1 MANMIC
7 KHQASSFKADR
18 IILELGCG
26 DGLLLRKLLEAER
39 TGDTIQNNSSKSFY
53 IGIECDNLKYNKARS
68 VVERFSNVKLL
79 NGSFEV
85 LIHEFSDCSI
95 DKIISVLPDPE
106 FIDIQHEYRWKKFY
120 SVLYRKL
127 VANGSLRIVTEVID
141 DLLQPVT
148 ADAYDTWV
156 QEIIEIFR
164 ELGFS
169 LIQVLDGS
177 PLEYESECLKR
188 FKQDPQR
195 IRLATFD
202 FTKTSQYFS
211 SAGL

>member
-1 MANMIC
+1 MIC
-7 KHQASSFKADR
+7 KRQASSSKADR

-26 DGLLLRKLLEAER
+26 DGLLLRKLLEVER
-39 TGDTIQNNSSKSFY
+39 TGDTVQNNSIESFY
-53 IGIECDNLKYNKARS
+53 IGIECDSLKYNKARS

-85 LIHEFSDCSI
+85 IIHEFSDCSI

-106 FIDIQHEYRWKKFY
+106 FIDIQNQCRWRNFY

-127 VANGSLRIVTEVID
+127 VAKGSLRIVTELID

-148 ADAYDTWV
+148 ADAYDTWI

-202 FTKTSQYFS
+202 FTKTSKNFS

>member
-1 MANMIC
+1 MIC
-7 KHQASSFKADR
+7 KGQASSSKADM

-26 DGLLLRKLLEAER
+26 DGLLLRKLLEVER
-39 TGDTIQNNSSKSFY
+39 TGDTVQNNSIKSFY
-53 IGIECDNLKYNKARS
+53 IGIECNSLKYNQARS

-85 LIHEFSDCSI
+85 IIHEFSDCSI

-106 FIDIQHEYRWKKFY
+106 FIDIQNQCRWRNFY

-127 VANGSLRIVTEVID
+127 VANGSLRIVTELID

-148 ADAYDTWV
+148 ADAYDTWI

-177 PLEYESECLKR
+177 PLEYESECLNR

-202 FTKTSQYFS
+202 FTKTISV
-211 SAGL
+211 LLV

>member
-1 MANMIC
+1 MIC

-68 VVERFSNVKLL
+68 VIERFSNVKLL

-95 DKIISVLPDPE
+95 DKIISVLPNPE
-106 FIDIQHEYRWKKFY
+106 FIDIRHQYRWKKFY
-120 SVLYRKL
+120 RVLHRKL
-127 VANGSLRIVTEVID
+127 VANGSLRIVAELID

-148 ADAYDTWV
+148 ADSYKAWV
-156 QEIIEIFR
+156 QEIIEIFE

-202 FTKTSQYFS
+202 FTKKSQNFN
-211 SAGL
+211 SASL

>member
-1 MANMIC
+1 MIC
-7 KHQASSFKADR
+7 KRQASSSKADR
-18 IILELGCG
+18 IIIELGCG

-39 TGDTIQNNSSKSFY
+39 TGHTIQNNSSKSFY

-68 VVERFSNVKLL
+68 VVEHFSNVKLL

-106 FIDIQHEYRWKKFY
+106 FIDIQNQCRWRIFY

-127 VANGSLRIVTEVID
+127 VANGSLRIVTELID

-156 QEIIEIFR
+156 QEIIEIFG

-169 LIQVLDGS
+169 LIQILDGS
-177 PLEYESECLKR
+177 PLEYESECLRR

-202 FTKTSQYFS
+202 FTKTSQNLN
-211 SAGL
+211 SAGH

>member
-1 MANMIC
+1 MIC
-7 KHQASSFKADR
+7 KRQASSSKADR

-39 TGDTIQNNSSKSFY
+39 TGDTVQNNSTKSFY
-53 IGIECDNLKYNKARS
+53 IGIECDSLKYNKATS
-68 VVERFSNVKLL
+68 VVEHFSNVKLL

-106 FIDIQHEYRWKKFY
+106 FIDIQNQYRWKKFY
-120 SVLYRKL
+120 SVLNHKL
-127 VANGSLRIVTEVID
+127 VANGSLRIVTELID

-156 QEIIEIFR
+156 QEIIEIFG

-177 PLEYESECLKR
+177 PLEYESECLRR

-202 FTKTSQYFS
+202 FTKTSQNFNS
-211 SAGL
+211 TNL

>member
-1 MANMIC
+1 MIC
-7 KHQASSFKADR
+7 KRQASSSKADR

-26 DGLLLRKLLEAER
+26 DGLLLRKLLEVER
-39 TGDTIQNNSSKSFY
+39 TGETVQNNSSVSFY
-53 IGIECDNLKYNKARS
+53 IGIERDNLRYNKARS
-68 VVERFSNVKLL
+68 VLERFSNVKLL

-106 FIDIQHEYRWKKFY
+106 FIDIQNQCQWKNFY
-120 SVLYRKL
+120 SVLNRKL
-127 VANGSLRIVTEVID
+127 VANGSCRIVTELID

-156 QEIIEIFR
+156 QQIIEIFR
-164 ELGFS
+164 DLGFS

-195 IRLATFD
+195 IRLASFD
-202 FTKTSQYFS
+202 FTKTSQNFS

>member
-1 MANMIC
+1 MIC
-7 KHQASSFKADR
+7 KRQASSSKADR
-18 IILELGCG
+18 IIIELGCG
-26 DGLLLRKLLEAER
+26 DGLLLRKLLEVER
-39 TGDTIQNNSSKSFY
+39 TGDTIQNNSIESFY
-53 IGIECDNLKYNKARS
+53 IGIECDSLKYNKARS

-85 LIHEFSDCSI
+85 IIHEFSDCSI

-106 FIDIQHEYRWKKFY
+106 FIDIQNQCRWRIFY

-127 VANGSLRIVTEVID
+127 VANGSLRIVTELID

-148 ADAYDTWV
+148 ADAYDTWI

-202 FTKTSQYFS
+202 FTKTSQNFN

>member
-1 MANMIC
+1 MIH
-7 KHQASSFKADR
+7 KHQASSFKADG

-26 DGLLLRKLLEAER
+26 DGLLLGKLLEAER
-39 TGDTIQNNSSKSFY
+39 TGDTIQINSRKSFY
-53 IGIECDNLKYNKARS
+53 IGIERDNLKYNKARS
-68 VVERFSNVKLL
+68 IVERFSNVKLM

-106 FIDIQHEYRWKKFY
+106 FIDIRRQHRWKEFY
-120 SVLYRKL
+120 RVLNHKL
-127 VANGSLRIVTEVID
+127 VANGSLRIVTELID

-156 QEIIEIFR
+156 QEIIEIFG

-169 LIQVLDGS
+169 LIRILDGP
-177 PLEYESECLKR
+177 PLEYESECLRR

-202 FTKTSQYFS
+202 FAKTIQNFN
-211 SAGL
+211 SAIL

>member
-1 MANMIC
+1 MVC
-7 KHQASSFKADR
+7 KRQASSSKADM

-26 DGLLLRKLLEAER
+26 DGLLLRKLLEVER
-39 TGDTIQNNSSKSFY
+39 TGDTVQNNSIKSFY
-53 IGIECDNLKYNKARS
+53 IGIECDSLKYNQARS

-85 LIHEFSDCSI
+85 IIHEFSDCSI

-106 FIDIQHEYRWKKFY
+106 FIDIQNQCRWRNFY

-127 VANGSLRIVTEVID
+127 VANGSLRIVTELID

-148 ADAYDTWV
+148 ADAYDTWI

-177 PLEYESECLKR
+177 PLEYESECLNR

-202 FTKTSQYFS
+202 FTKTISV
-211 SAGL
+211 LLV

>member
-1 MANMIC
+1 MIC

-26 DGLLLRKLLEAER
+26 DGLLLGKLLEAER
-39 TGDTIQNNSSKSFY
+39 TGDTIQNNSRKSFY

-68 VVERFSNVKLL
+68 VLEHFSNVKLM

-106 FIDIQHEYRWKKFY
+106 FIDIQNQYRWKKFY
-120 SVLYRKL
+120 SVLNHKL
-127 VANGSLRIVTEVID
+127 VANGSLRIVTELID

-156 QEIIEIFR
+156 QEIIEIFG

-169 LIQVLDGS
+169 LTQILDGS
-177 PLEYESECLKR
+177 PLEYESECLRR

-195 IRLATFD
+195 ICLATFD
-202 FTKTSQYFS
+202 FAKTIQNFN
-211 SAGL
+211 SAIL

>member
-1 MANMIC
+1 MIC
-7 KHQASSFKADR
+7 KRQASSSKADM

-26 DGLLLRKLLEAER
+26 EGLLLRKLLEVER
-39 TGDTIQNNSSKSFY
+39 TGDTVQNNSIESFY
-53 IGIECDNLKYNKARS
+53 IGIECDSLKYNKARS

-85 LIHEFSDCSI
+85 IIHEFSDCSI

-106 FIDIQHEYRWKKFY
+106 FIDIQNQCRWRNFY

-127 VANGSLRIVTEVID
+127 VANGSLRIVTELID

-148 ADAYDTWV
+148 ADAYDTWI

-202 FTKTSQYFS
+202 FTKTSQNFS

>member
-1 MANMIC
+1 MIC

-26 DGLLLRKLLEAER
+26 DGLLLGKLLEAER
-39 TGDTIQNNSSKSFY
+39 TGDTIQINNRKSFY
-53 IGIECDNLKYNKARS
+53 IGIECDNLKYKKARS
-68 VVERFSNVKLL
+68 VVEGFSNVKLM

-95 DKIISVLPDPE
+95 DKIISVLPDQE
-106 FIDIQHEYRWKKFY
+106 FIDIRHQHRWKEFY
-120 SVLYRKL
+120 RVLNHKL
-127 VANGSLRIVTEVID
+127 VANGSLRIVTELID

-156 QEIIEIFR
+156 QDIIEIFG

-169 LIQVLDGS
+169 LIRILDGPPS
-177 PLEYESECLKR
+177 EYESECLRR

-202 FTKTSQYFS
+202 FAKSIQKFN
-211 SAGL
+211 SAIL

>member
-1 MANMIC
+1 MIC
-7 KHQASSFKADR
+7 KHQASSKADR
-18 IILELGCG
+18 MILELGCG

-39 TGDTIQNNSSKSFY
+39 TGDTIRNTSSKSFY

-68 VVERFSNVKLL
+68 VVARFSNVKLL

-106 FIDIQHEYRWKKFY
+106 FIDIPHQYRWKKFY
-120 SVLYRKL
+120 SVLNRKL
-127 VANGSLRIVTEVID
+127 VANGSLRIVTELID

-148 ADAYDTWV
+148 AEAYDTWV
-156 QEIIEIFR
+156 QEIIEIFG

-169 LIQVLDGS
+169 LIQILDGS
-177 PLEYESECLKR
+177 PLEYESECLRR

-202 FTKTSQYFS
+202 FTKTSQNS
-211 SAGL
+211 NSASL

>member
-1 MANMIC
+1 MIC
-7 KHQASSFKADR
+7 KRQASSSKADR
-18 IILELGCG
+18 IIIELGCG
-26 DGLLLRKLLEAER
+26 DGLLLRKLLEVER
-39 TGDTIQNNSSKSFY
+39 TGDTIQNNSIESFY
-53 IGIECDNLKYNKARS
+53 IGIECDSLKYNKARS

-106 FIDIQHEYRWKKFY
+106 FIDIQNQCRWRIFY

-127 VANGSLRIVTEVID
+127 VANGSLRIVTELID

-148 ADAYDTWV
+148 ADAYDTWI

-202 FTKTSQYFS
+202 FTKTSQNFN

>member
-1 MANMIC
+1 MIC
-7 KHQASSFKADR
+7 KRQASSSKADM

-26 DGLLLRKLLEAER
+26 EGLLLRKLLEVER
-39 TGDTIQNNSSKSFY
+39 TGDTVQNNSIESFY
-53 IGIECDNLKYNKARS
+53 IGIECDSLKYNKARS

-85 LIHEFSDCSI
+85 IIHEFSDCSI

-106 FIDIQHEYRWKKFY
+106 FIDIQNQCRWRNFY

-127 VANGSLRIVTEVID
+127 VANGSLRIVTELID

-148 ADAYDTWV
+148 ADAYDTWI

-202 FTKTSQYFS
+202 FTKTSQNFS
-211 SAGL
+211 SVGL

>member
-1 MANMIC
+1 MIC
-7 KHQASSFKADR
+7 KRQASSSKADR

-26 DGLLLRKLLEAER
+26 DGLLLRKLLEVER
-39 TGDTIQNNSSKSFY
+39 TGDTVQNNSIESFY
-53 IGIECDNLKYNKARS
+53 IGIECDSLKYNKARS

-85 LIHEFSDCSI
+85 IIHEFSDCSI

-106 FIDIQHEYRWKKFY
+106 FIDIQNQCRWRNFY

-127 VANGSLRIVTEVID
+127 VAKGSLRIVTELID

-148 ADAYDTWV
+148 ADAYDTWI

-202 FTKTSQYFS
+202 FTKTSQNFS

>member
-1 MANMIC
+1 MIC
-7 KHQASSFKADR
+7 KRQASSSKADR

-26 DGLLLRKLLEAER
+26 DGLLLRKLLEVER
-39 TGDTIQNNSSKSFY
+39 TGDTVQNNSIESFY
-53 IGIECDNLKYNKARS
+53 IGIECDSLKYNKARS

-85 LIHEFSDCSI
+85 IIHEFSDCSI

-106 FIDIQHEYRWKKFY
+106 FIDIQNQYRWRNFY

-127 VANGSLRIVTEVID
+127 VANGSLRIVTELID

-148 ADAYDTWV
+148 ADAYDTWI

-202 FTKTSQYFS
+202 FTKTSQNFS

>member
-1 MANMIC
+1 MIC

-26 DGLLLRKLLEAER
+26 DGLLLGKLLEAEQ
-39 TGDTIQNNSSKSFY
+39 TGDTIQINSRNSFY

-68 VVERFSNVKLL
+68 VVERFSNVKLM

-106 FIDIQHEYRWKKFY
+106 FIDIRRQHRWKEFY
-120 SVLYRKL
+120 RVLNHKL
-127 VANGSLRIVTEVID
+127 VANGSLRIVTELID

-156 QEIIEIFR
+156 QDIIGIFG

-169 LIQVLDGS
+169 LIRILDGP
-177 PLEYESECLKR
+177 PLEYESECLRR

-202 FTKTSQYFS
+202 FAKTIQNFN
-211 SAGL
+211 SAIL

>member
-1 MANMIC
+1 MIC
-7 KHQASSFKADR
+7 KHQASSFRADR

-26 DGLLLRKLLEAER
+26 DGLLLRKLLEVER
-39 TGDTIQNNSSKSFY
+39 TGDTVQNNSIESFY
-53 IGIECDNLKYNKARS
+53 IGIECDSLKYNKARS

-85 LIHEFSDCSI
+85 IIHEFSDCSI

-106 FIDIQHEYRWKKFY
+106 FIDIQNQCRWRNFY

-127 VANGSLRIVTEVID
+127 VANGSLRIVTELID

-148 ADAYDTWV
+148 ADAYDTWI
-156 QEIIEIFR
+156 QEIIKIFR

-169 LIQVLDGS
+169 LIQVLDGY
-177 PLEYESECLKR
+177 PLEYESECLRR

-202 FTKTSQYFS
+202 FTKTSQNFN

>member
-1 MANMIC
+1 MIC
-7 KHQASSFKADR
+7 KRQASSSKADR

-26 DGLLLRKLLEAER
+26 DGLLLRKLLEVER
-39 TGDTIQNNSSKSFY
+39 TGETVQNNSSESFY
-53 IGIECDNLKYNKARS
+53 IGIERDNLKYSKARS
-68 VVERFSNVKLL
+68 VLERFSNVKLL

-106 FIDIQHEYRWKKFY
+106 FIDIQNQCQWKNFY
-120 SVLYRKL
+120 SVLNRKL
-127 VANGSLRIVTEVID
+127 VANGSCRIVTELID

-156 QEIIEIFR
+156 QQIIEIFR
-164 ELGFS
+164 DLGFS

-195 IRLATFD
+195 IRLASFD
-202 FTKTSQYFS
+202 FTKTSQNFS

>member
-1 MANMIC
+1 MIRE
-7 KHQASSFKADR
+7 HRASCFKADR

-26 DGLLLRKLLEAER
+26 DGLLLGKLLEAER
-39 TGDTIQNNSSKSFY
+39 TGDTIQNNSRKSFY

-68 VVERFSNVKLL
+68 VVERFSNVKLI

-85 LIHEFSDCSI
+85 LIHGFSNCSI

-106 FIDIQHEYRWKKFY
+106 FIDIRRQYRWRKFY
-120 SVLYRKL
+120 SVLNRKL
-127 VANGSLRIVTEVID
+127 VANGSLRIVTELID

-156 QEIIEIFR
+156 QEIIEIFG

-169 LIQVLDGS
+169 LIRILDGP
-177 PLEYESECLKR
+177 PLEYESECLRR

-202 FTKTSQYFS
+202 FAKPIQNFN
-211 SAGL
+211 SAVF

>member
-1 MANMIC
+1 MIC
-7 KHQASSFKADR
+7 KRQASSSEADR

-39 TGDTIQNNSSKSFY
+39 TGDTVENNSTKSFY
-53 IGIECDNLKYNKARS
+53 VGIECDSLKYNKATS
-68 VVERFSNVKLL
+68 VVEHFSNVKLL

-95 DKIISVLPDPE
+95 DKIICVLPDPE
-106 FIDIQHEYRWKKFY
+106 FIDIQNQYRWKKFY
-120 SVLYRKL
+120 SVLNHKL
-127 VANGSLRIVTEVID
+127 VANGSLRIVTELID

-148 ADAYDTWV
+148 TDAYDTWV
-156 QEIIEIFR
+156 QEIIEIFG

-169 LIQVLDGS
+169 LIQILDGS
-177 PLEYESECLKR
+177 PLEYESECLRR

-202 FTKTSQYFS
+202 FTKTSQNLN
-211 SAGL
+211 SAGH

>member
-1 MANMIC
+1 MVC
-7 KHQASSFKADR
+7 KRQASSSKADM

-26 DGLLLRKLLEAER
+26 DGLLLRKLLEVER
-39 TGDTIQNNSSKSFY
+39 TGDTVQNNSIKSFY
-53 IGIECDNLKYNKARS
+53 IGIECDSLKYNQARS

-85 LIHEFSDCSI
+85 IIHEFSDCSI

-106 FIDIQHEYRWKKFY
+106 FIDIQNQCRWRNFY

-127 VANGSLRIVTEVID
+127 VANGSLRIVTELID

-148 ADAYDTWV
+148 ADAYDTWI

-177 PLEYESECLKR
+177 PLEYESECLNR

-202 FTKTSQYFS
+202 FTKKISV
-211 SAGL
+211 LLV

>member
-1 MANMIC
+1 MIC

-39 TGDTIQNNSSKSFY
+39 TGDTIRKNSIKSFY

-68 VVERFSNVKLL
+68 VVERYSNVKLL
-79 NGSFEV
+79 NGSFEEI
-85 LIHEFSDCSI
+85 IHEFSDCSI

-106 FIDIQHEYRWKKFY
+106 FIDIRHQYRWKKFY
-120 SVLYRKL
+120 SVLNRKL
-127 VANGSLRIVTEVID
+127 VANGGLRIVTELID

-148 ADAYDTWV
+148 ADAYDTWE
-156 QEIIEIFR
+156 QEIIEIFGD
-164 ELGFS
+164 LGFS
-169 LIQVLDGS
+169 LIQILDGS
-177 PLEYESECLKR
+177 PLEYESECLRR
-188 FKQDPQR
+188 FKQDLQR

-202 FTKTSQYFS
+202 FAKTIQNFN
-211 SAGL
+211 SAIL

>member
-1 MANMIC
+1 MIC

-39 TGDTIQNNSSKSFY
+39 TGDTIRNNSIKSFY

-68 VVERFSNVKLL
+68 VVERYSNVKLL
-79 NGSFEV
+79 NGSFEEI
-85 LIHEFSDCSI
+85 IHEFSDCSI

-106 FIDIQHEYRWKKFY
+106 FIDIRHQYRCKKFY
-120 SVLYRKL
+120 SVLNRKL
-127 VANGSLRIVTEVID
+127 VANGGLRIVTELID

-148 ADAYDTWV
+148 ADAYDTWE
-156 QEIIEIFR
+156 QEIIEIFGDM
-164 ELGFS
+164 GFS
-169 LIQVLDGS
+169 LIQILDGS
-177 PLEYESECLKR
+177 PLEYESECLRR

-202 FTKTSQYFS
+202 FTKTSQNLN
-211 SAGL
+211 SACL

>member
-1 MANMIC
+1 MIC
-7 KHQASSFKADR
+7 KRQASSSKADR

-26 DGLLLRKLLEAER
+26 DGLLLRKLLEVER
-39 TGDTIQNNSSKSFY
+39 TGDTVQNNSIESFY
-53 IGIECDNLKYNKARS
+53 IGIECDSLKYNKARS

-85 LIHEFSDCSI
+85 IIHEFSDCSI

-106 FIDIQHEYRWKKFY
+106 FIDIQNQCRWRNFY

-127 VANGSLRIVTEVID
+127 VANGSLRIVTELID

-148 ADAYDTWV
+148 AEAYDTWV
-156 QEIIEIFR
+156 QEIIEIFG

-177 PLEYESECLKR
+177 PLEYESECLRR

-202 FTKTSQYFS
+202 FTKTSQNFN

>member
-1 MANMIC
+1 MIC
-7 KHQASSFKADR
+7 KHQASSFRADR

-26 DGLLLRKLLEAER
+26 DGVLLRKLLEAER
-39 TGDTIQNNSSKSFY
+39 TGVTMQNNSSKSFY
-53 IGIECDNLKYNKARS
+53 IGIECDNLKYNKARL
-68 VVERFSNVKLL
+68 VVGHFSNVKLL

-95 DKIISVLPDPE
+95 DKIISVLPDPD
-106 FIDIQHEYRWKKFY
+106 FVDIRHQHRWRKFY
-120 SVLYRKL
+120 SVLNCKL
-127 VANGSLRIVTEVID
+127 VANGSLRIVTELID

-156 QEIIEIFR
+156 QEIIEIFG

-202 FTKTSQYFS
+202 FTKTSQNFD
-211 SAGL
+211 SASL

>member
-1 MANMIC
+1 MIC

-39 TGDTIQNNSSKSFY
+39 TGDTIRNNTIKSFY

-68 VVERFSNVKLL
+68 VVERYSNVKLL
-79 NGSFEV
+79 NGSFEEI
-85 LIHEFSDCSI
+85 IHEFSDCSI
-95 DKIISVLPDPE
+95 DKIISILPDPE
-106 FIDIQHEYRWKKFY
+106 FIDIRHQYRWKKFY
-120 SVLYRKL
+120 SVLNRKL
-127 VANGSLRIVTEVID
+127 VANGNLRIVTELID

-156 QEIIEIFR
+156 QEIIEIFGDM
-164 ELGFS
+164 GFS
-169 LIQVLDGS
+169 LIQILDGS
-177 PLEYESECLKR
+177 PLEYESECLRR

-202 FTKTSQYFS
+202 FTKTSQNFN
-211 SAGL
+211 SASL

>member
-1 MANMIC
+1 MIC
-7 KHQASSFKADR
+7 KRQASSSKADR

-26 DGLLLRKLLEAER
+26 DGLLLRKLLEVER
-39 TGDTIQNNSSKSFY
+39 TGDTVQNNSIESFY
-53 IGIECDNLKYNKARS
+53 IGIECDSLKYNKAKS

-85 LIHEFSDCSI
+85 IIHEFSDCSI

-106 FIDIQHEYRWKKFY
+106 FIDIQNQCRWRNFY

-127 VANGSLRIVTEVID
+127 VANGSLRIVTELID

-148 ADAYDTWV
+148 ADAYDTWI

-202 FTKTSQYFS
+202 FTKTSQNFN

>member
-1 MANMIC
+1 MIC

-26 DGLLLRKLLEAER
+26 DGLLLGKLLEAER
-39 TGDTIQNNSSKSFY
+39 TGDTIQNNSRKSFY

-68 VVERFSNVKLL
+68 VVEHFSNVKLM

-106 FIDIQHEYRWKKFY
+106 FIDIRRQYRWKKFY
-120 SVLYRKL
+120 CVLNRKL
-127 VANGSLRIVTEVID
+127 VANGSLRIVTELID

-148 ADAYDTWV
+148 ADAYNTWV
-156 QEIIEIFR
+156 QEIIEIFG

-169 LIQVLDGS
+169 LIRILDGP
-177 PLEYESECLKR
+177 PLEYESECLRR

-195 IRLATFD
+195 ICLATFD
-202 FTKTSQYFS
+202 FAKTIQNFN
-211 SAGL
+211 SAIL

>member
-1 MANMIC
+1 MIC
-7 KHQASSFKADR
+7 KHQASSFRADR

-26 DGLLLRKLLEAER
+26 NGVLLRKLLEAER
-39 TGDTIQNNSSKSFY
+39 TGVTMQNNSSKSFY
-53 IGIECDNLKYNKARS
+53 IGIECDNLKYNKARL
-68 VVERFSNVKLL
+68 VVEHFSNVKLL

-95 DKIISVLPDPE
+95 DKIISVLPDPD
-106 FIDIQHEYRWKKFY
+106 FVDIRHQHRWRKFY
-120 SVLYRKL
+120 SVLNCKL
-127 VANGSLRIVTEVID
+127 VANGSLRIVTELID

-156 QEIIEIFR
+156 QEIIEIFG

-202 FTKTSQYFS
+202 FTKTSQNFD
-211 SAGL
+211 SASL

>member
-1 MANMIC
+1 MIC
-7 KHQASSFKADR
+7 KLQASSSKADR

-26 DGLLLRKLLEAER
+26 DGLLLRKLLEVER
-39 TGDTIQNNSSKSFY
+39 TGETVQNNSSESFY
-53 IGIECDNLKYNKARS
+53 IGIERDNLKYSKARS
-68 VVERFSNVKLL
+68 VLERFSNVKLL

-106 FIDIQHEYRWKKFY
+106 FIDIQNQCQWKNFY
-120 SVLYRKL
+120 SVLNRKL
-127 VANGSLRIVTEVID
+127 VANGRLRIVTELID

-156 QEIIEIFR
+156 QKIIEIFR
-164 ELGFS
+164 DLGFS

-195 IRLATFD
+195 IRLASFD
-202 FTKTSQYFS
+202 FTKTSQNFS

>member
-1 MANMIC
+1 MIC

-26 DGLLLRKLLEAER
+26 DGLLLGKLLEAER
-39 TGDTIQNNSSKSFY
+39 TGDTIQNNSRKSFY
-53 IGIECDNLKYNKARS
+53 IGIECDSLKYNKATS
-68 VVERFSNVKLL
+68 VVEHFSNVKLL

-106 FIDIQHEYRWKKFY
+106 FIDIQNQYRWKKFY
-120 SVLYRKL
+120 SVLNHKL
-127 VANGSLRIVTEVID
+127 VANGRLRIVTELTD

-148 ADAYDTWV
+148 ANAYDMWV
-156 QEIIEIFR
+156 QEIIEIFG

-169 LIQVLDGS
+169 LIRILDGP
-177 PLEYESECLKR
+177 PLEYESECLRR

-202 FTKTSQYFS
+202 FAKTIQNFN

>member
-1 MANMIC
+1 MIC
-7 KHQASSFKADR
+7 KRQASSSKADR

-26 DGLLLRKLLEAER
+26 DGLLLRKLLEVER
-39 TGDTIQNNSSKSFY
+39 TGDTVQNNSIESFY
-53 IGIECDNLKYNKARS
+53 IGIECDSLKYNKARS

-85 LIHEFSDCSI
+85 IIHEFSDCSI

-106 FIDIQHEYRWKKFY
+106 FIDIQNQCRWRNFY

-127 VANGSLRIVTEVID
+127 VANGSLRIVTELID

-148 ADAYDTWV
+148 ADAYDTWI

-202 FTKTSQYFS
+202 FTKTSQNFS

>member
-1 MANMIC
+1 MIC

-39 TGDTIQNNSSKSFY
+39 TGDTIRNNSIKSFY

-68 VVERFSNVKLL
+68 VVENFSNVKLL

-95 DKIISVLPDPE
+95 DKTISVLPDPE
-106 FIDIQHEYRWKKFY
+106 FIDIRHQYRWKKFY
-120 SVLYRKL
+120 SVLNRKL
-127 VANGSLRIVTEVID
+127 VTNGSLRIVTELID

-156 QEIIEIFR
+156 QEITEIFG

-177 PLEYESECLKR
+177 PLEYESECLRR

-202 FTKTSQYFS
+202 FAKTSQNFN
-211 SAGL
+211 SASP